1 MLIDA
6 DAISRA
12 LTASGGAAIPAIA
25 LQLGA
30 EFITAQGALDRD
42 RMRDKAF
49 ADPTVKR
56 QLESIIHPL
65 VGKTCLEQAQEAI
78 DQGLRC
84 AVLDIP
90 LLVVGEVDSDG
101 DAQTPGL
108 AGLWVNVSEL
118 QDVWLAPSLIGDGT
132 QTVTFVPFP
141 GGPTLGGAAKCV
153 GITLAEP
160 SPNAWRVALHLVLP
174 DGPLVE
180 AGS

>member
-1 MLIDA
+1 MAGLPVIT
-6 DAISRA
+6 SGGT
-12 LTASGGAAIPAIA
+12 LTAENGYEIPNPAVTPMDVGFTG
-25 LQLGA
+25 LWLPEPVG
-30 EFITAQGALDRD
+30 ENREV
-42 RMRDKAF
+42 
-49 ADPTVKR
+49 ADGFVAMP
-56 QLESIIHPL
+56 S
-65 VGKTCLEQAQEAI
+65 
-78 DQGLRC
+78 
-84 AVLDIP
+84 VLKQQSVDIP

-118 QDVWLAPSLIGDGT
+118 QDVWLAPSLIGDGM